1 MDAEKEGALKSL
13 KLAQK
18 HLEGGNISEARR
30 LADKSIRLYP
40 TSEAKAFLASLPDSS
55 GASPATARSSG
66 TETHPSAAGAH
77 NRKGK
82 EKANDGDASS
92 GEKKWTAE
100 QAAVVKRVRSCGATE
115 YYEVLAISKEADD
128 GEVKKAYRKLAL
140 QLHPDK
146 NNAPGADEAFK
157 RMAHESGMKVHL
169 ILVSKAFTIL
179 SDPQKRAVYDQVGGD
194 PEQRGGGGG
203 RSPGSGMGGMHMRP
217 GYNHMFFEEE
227 INPEDVFNMF
237 FGGGGFGGGGFGGPG
252 FNGGFGNGF
261 GGGPIFTASFGGPG
275 IRMRRFP
282 QRPPPQETGRQGPE
296 LADGRSLLVQLLPLI
311 ALLAISLFSSLI
323 SAVSDTTPSMP
334 RFRYDKTR
342 TFDVGRTT
350 ARLNVPYFV
359 SPSEWSQHPVGKA
372 AEHIKTE
379 GKDQIQKEA
388 AQLRSFERAVER
400 QYDEHLYNLCQ
411 HEADTRE
418 HRIQQ
423 HQGFFGFG
431 ADWDKIETIRAEK
444 LPNCE
449 KLKSLRLKDKSV

>member
-40 TSEAKAFLASLPDSS
+40 TPEAKAFLASLPDSS
-55 GASPATARSSG
+55 EAPPASATSSG
-66 TETHPSAAGAH
+66 TEAHPSAGGAH
-77 NRKGK
+77 IRKGK
-82 EKANDGDASS
+82 EKADAGEASS

-100 QAAVVKRVRSCGATE
+100 QAAIVKRVQSCGVTE
-115 YYEVLAISKEADD
+115 YYEVLAISREADD

-157 RMAHESGMKVHL
+157 
-169 ILVSKAFTIL
+169 LVSKAFTIL

-203 RSPGSGMGGMHMRP
+203 RSSASGMSGMNMRP

-237 FGGGGFGGGGFGGPG
+237 FGGGGFGGPG
-252 FNGGFGNGF
+252 FNAGFGNGF

-282 QRPPPQETGRQGPE
+282 QRPPTQETRRQGPE

-311 ALLAISLFSSLI
+311 ALLAVSLFSSLLSI
-323 SAVSDTTPSMP
+323 VTDGSPSTPG
-334 RFRYDKTR
+334 FRYDKTR
-342 TFDVGRTT
+342 TFNVGRTT
-350 ARLNVPYFV
+350 SRLDVPYFV
-359 SPSEWSQHPVGKA
+359 SQSEWAQHPVGKA
-372 AEHIKTE
+372 AEHIKTV
-379 GKDQIQKEA
+379 GKEQSPKEA
-388 AQLRSFERAVER
+388 AQLRSFERVVER
-400 QYDEHLYNLCQ
+400 HYEEHLYNLCQ
-411 HEADTRE
+411 NEAELRE

-423 HQGFFGFG
+423 HQGFLGFG
-431 ADWDKIETIRAEK
+431 ADWEKIRGIRAEPM
-444 LPNCE
+444 PNCE
-449 KLKSLRLKDKSV
+449 KLNSLRSKDKTSRN